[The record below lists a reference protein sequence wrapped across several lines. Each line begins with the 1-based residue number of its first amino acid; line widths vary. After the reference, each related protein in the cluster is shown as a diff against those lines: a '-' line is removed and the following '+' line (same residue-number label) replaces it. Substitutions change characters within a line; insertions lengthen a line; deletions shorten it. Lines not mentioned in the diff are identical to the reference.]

1 MQVVMPTIPRI
12 YFRSA
17 LAALVLA
24 SASAAWAAIGPDQAA
39 AIAAQ
44 THGGRV
50 LAVERA
56 GGAWRVKLVTAKG
69 EVRVVLIDAAS
80 GRPL

>member
-1 MQVVMPTIPRI
+1 MPTIPRI

-24 SASAAWAAIGPDQAA
+24 SASAAWSGPMAAQAA
-39 AIAAQ
+39 AVAAQ

-50 LAVERA
+50 LSVDRA
-56 GGAWRVKLVTAKG
+56 GNAWRVKLVTAKG